1 MAIEIRPI
9 NAGVTLGD
17 SAGVASDI
25 DNAKTVLISAT
36 ADTTITTTTATGRDG
51 GYPAA
56 SFLIPE
62 NNMVVL
68 HKDPMQKV
76 FASTANATFTKIAY
90 PRG

>member
-1 MAIEIRPI
+1 
-9 NAGVTLGD
+9 LGD